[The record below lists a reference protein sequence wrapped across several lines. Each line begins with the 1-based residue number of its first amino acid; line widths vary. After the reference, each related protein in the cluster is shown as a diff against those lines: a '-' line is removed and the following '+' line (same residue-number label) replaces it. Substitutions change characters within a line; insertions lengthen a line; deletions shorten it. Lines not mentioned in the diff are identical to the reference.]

1 MREWEIECACAQFA
15 NNGNTLTADVRCNG
29 VTRSK
34 IQHLKSLLLVTSD
47 SDVLT
52 FQLTF
57 ERVCELNN
65 IARDLWARLLTP
77 QLTPQA
83 TKVILRLTNEEAKS
97 YDSMKLSY
105 YRLSAQQY
113 LKEFRSMKR
122 SGRETY
128 AMTQNKLRDMQMVY
142 FEARQI
148 RTFDDLV
155 DADLMEQLIN
165 TLPNDVCSFV

>member
-1 MREWEIECACAQFA
+1 
-15 NNGNTLTADVRCNG
+15 
-29 VTRSK
+29 
-34 IQHLKSLLLVTSD
+34 
-47 SDVLT
+47 
-52 FQLTF
+52 
-57 ERVCELNN
+57 
-65 IARDLWARLLTP
+65 
-77 QLTPQA
+77 
-83 TKVILRLTNEEAKS
+83 
-97 YDSMKLSY
+97 MKLSY